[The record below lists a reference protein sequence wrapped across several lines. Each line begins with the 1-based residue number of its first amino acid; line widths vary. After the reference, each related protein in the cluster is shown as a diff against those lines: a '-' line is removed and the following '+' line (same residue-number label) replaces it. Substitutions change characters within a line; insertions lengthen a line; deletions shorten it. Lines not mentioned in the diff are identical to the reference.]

1 MKLKNNNTKGLLQ
14 EDIYLLQ
21 AIIEAMTD
29 GISIQDTN
37 YNIIYQNRIA
47 RDIAGN
53 GIGKKCYSV
62 YEDKKKIC
70 MGCPVEKAFSDGN
83 FHTSV
88 RKVTMPSGETGYSE
102 NLAHPV
108 RNEQGDIVACVEITR
123 DITERKNMETELI
136 DSKDKLKSTSIKLE
150 ETNTALKVLLEQ
162 REIDKKDFENRI
174 LKNIKLLIIPYI
186 ERLKLRRS
194 WSEHLHYTS
203 ILESNL
209 MDIISSLSM
218 KLTNDIYSLTP
229 KEVEICNLIKEGRQS
244 KEISEI
250 MKVSFETVNC
260 HRQNIR
266 KKLGLNNSKVN
277 LRAFILSLS
286 E

>member
-1 MKLKNNNTKGLLQ
+1 MKLKNNNTKGMLQ
-14 EDIYLLQ
+14 EDKHVLQ
-21 AIIEAMTD
+21 TIIEAMND

-53 GIGKKCYSV
+53 GLGKKCYSV
-62 YEDKKKIC
+62 YENKNKIC
-70 MGCPVEKAFSDGN
+70 MGCPVEKAFRDGN
-83 FHTSV
+83 LHTSV
-88 RKVTMPSGETGYSE
+88 RKVTMPSGETGYWE
-102 NLAHPV
+102 HTAHPV
-108 RNEQGDIVACVEITR
+108 RNAQGDLVACVEITR

-136 DSKDKLKSTSIKLE
+136 DSKEKLISASIKLQ

-162 REIDKKDFENRI
+162 RAIDKKDFENRI
-174 LKNIKLLIIPYI
+174 LKNIKLLIMPYL
-186 ERLKLRRS
+186 ERLKLNGS
-194 WSEHLHYTS
+194 SPEHLSYIS

-229 KEVEICNLIKEGRQS
+229 KEVEVCNLIKEGKQS
-244 KEISEI
+244 KEISDI
-250 MKVSFETVNC
+250 MNVSFETVNC

-286 E
+286 D